1 MVWRYVVSRSHGAG
15 PGEDGYLWEVR
26 ELYPSDDGT
35 FGYTENAVA
44 PQGESLDELLR
55 DLDHMRSDA
64 DGVPAFVVLSNKQL
78 EGIAA
83 AMPVDE
89 RALLACNGIGPTKL
103 ERYGEDI
110 LAVLATVR

>member
-64 DGVPAFVVLSNKQL
+64 DGEILDLTVDPARLVPLSEL
-78 EGIAA
+78 VEGA
-83 AMPVDE
+83 
-89 RALLACNGIGPTKL
+89 
-103 ERYGEDI
+103 
-110 LAVLATVR
+110 